1 MPTRRGS
8 CMQKKTYAA
17 SLLHAMPLELG
28 LLLLLARHDER
39 VVGNLPS
46 TSLFRM
52 SFVLARFPVGFTE
65 MAGHGAGS
73 SLTLL
78 GGGAQDLTDAAAE
91 EFF

>member
-1 MPTRRGS
+1 MK
-8 CMQKKTYAA
+8 KKTYAA

-39 VVGNLPS
+39 VVAFDVVGNLPS